1 MLSLARRIAPID
13 FTETSALA
21 DYPPDLY
28 ICKLSVSEG
37 F

>member
-13 FTETSALA
+13 FTETSALS